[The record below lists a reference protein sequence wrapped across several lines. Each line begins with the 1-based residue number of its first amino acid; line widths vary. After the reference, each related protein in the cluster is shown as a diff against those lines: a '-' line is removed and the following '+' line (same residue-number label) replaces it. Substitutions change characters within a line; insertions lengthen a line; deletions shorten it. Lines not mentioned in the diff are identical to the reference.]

1 MSAKKSNKKK
11 TSNDL
16 SNLKQEAER
25 KKNMKIAKQ
34 TIGPVS
40 SGRSIAG
47 SPHSGTDEQDS
58 NGSAN
63 AFKDK

>member
-1 MSAKKSNKKK
+1 MSAKKSNKKTK
-11 TSNDL
+11 NNDL

-34 TIGPVS
+34 TIGPSPGIGKS
-40 SGRSIAG
+40 SKI
-47 SPHSGTDEQDS
+47 DEQESD
-58 NGSAN
+58 GSAN